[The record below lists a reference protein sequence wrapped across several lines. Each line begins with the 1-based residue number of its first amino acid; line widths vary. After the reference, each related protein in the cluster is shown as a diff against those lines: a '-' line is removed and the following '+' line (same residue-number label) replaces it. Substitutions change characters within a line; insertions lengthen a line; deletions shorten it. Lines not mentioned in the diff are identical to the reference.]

1 MRMHQAMQLAY
12 PFQPDVVFLSN
23 RKLLLE
29 LLLCLPCRGSF
40 NRLVRGPSSM
50 SQRRRTVGG
59 TAGSAPV
66 SSPTAAVD
74 AAVASES
81 VDAHAAAAACN
92 DASRAASSRWASA
105 AMRTSSAVIEATV
118 AVVRL
123 DTGIAVGKLVALGR
137 AVTVALRCKQID
149 MHRGGERAIAD
160 QISCVNRLLRTRR
173 TARVT
178 TALAAARAAVRR
190 L

>member
-1 MRMHQAMQLAY
+1 MKHAQNRSQARAPRAFMRMHQAMQLAY

-81 VDAHAAAAACN
+81 VDAPAATCN

-118 AVVRL
+118 TVVRL
-123 DTGIAVGKLVALGR
+123 DRGIAVGKLLALGR

-149 MHRGGERAIAD
+149 TRHGGERHAIAD
-160 QISCVNRLLRTRR
+160 Q
-173 TARVT
+173 
-178 TALAAARAAVRR
+178 
-190 L
+190 